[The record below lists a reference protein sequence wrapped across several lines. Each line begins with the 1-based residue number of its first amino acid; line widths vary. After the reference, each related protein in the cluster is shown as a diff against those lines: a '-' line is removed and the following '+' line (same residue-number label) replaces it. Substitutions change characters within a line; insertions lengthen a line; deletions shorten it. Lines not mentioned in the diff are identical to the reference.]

1 LSLPLKLLAVVV
13 AAAVFPVAAIASDAL
28 VADLE
33 QRLSRQGA
41 DKVNEYLSGS
51 FDMVALNESTARCE
65 LQAVSLSI
73 QLARGSRSK
82 AVDAHRE
89 ALRAAAGSCTGFV
102 LALLSPKEVP
112 TFCAS
117 VSSWTVGQMARELRR
132 RIKSIEGDELLR
144 STQRGK
150 ACRAAYLYELNNT
163 RVGLRV
169 GPAGSTPPAR

>member
-1 LSLPLKLLAVVV
+1 MPRKLLAILV
-13 AAAVFPVAAIASDAL
+13 AATIFPMVATASDAL

-89 ALRAAAGSCTGFV
+89 AVRAAAGNCTGFV
-102 LALLSPKEVP
+102 LALLTPKEVP

-117 VSSWTVGQMARELRR
+117 VSTWTVGQMARELRR
-132 RIKSIEGDELLR
+132 RIRSIEADELLR

-150 ACRAAYLYELNNT
+150 ACRAAYVYELNNT

-169 GPAGSTPPAR
+169 GPANSTPPSK

>member
-1 LSLPLKLLAVVV
+1 MPLKLLAALV
-13 AAAVFPVAAIASDAL
+13 AAVVYPMTAAASDAL
-28 VADLE
+28 LADLE

-51 FDMVALNESTARCE
+51 FDMMALSESTARCE

-89 ALRAAAGSCTGFV
+89 AVRAAAGNCTGFV
-102 LALLSPKEVP
+102 LALLTPREVP

-117 VSSWTVGQMARELRR
+117 VSTWTVGQMARELRR
-132 RIKSIEGDELLR
+132 RIRSIEADELLR

-150 ACRAAYLYELNNT
+150 ACRAAYVYELNNT
-163 RVGLRV
+163 RVGLRA
-169 GPAGSTPPAR
+169 GPANSAPPSK

>member
-1 LSLPLKLLAVVV
+1 LPPKLLVVLA
-13 AAAVFPVAAIASDAL
+13 AAAVFPMAAAASDAL

-65 LQAVSLSI
+65 LNAVSLSI

-89 ALRAAAGSCTGFV
+89 AVRTAAGRCTGFV
-102 LALLSPKEVP
+102 LALLTPREVP

-117 VSSWTVGQMARELRR
+117 VSTWTVGQMARELRR
-132 RIKSIEGDELLR
+132 RIRSLEADELLR

-150 ACRAAYLYELNNT
+150 ACRAAYLYEFHNT
-163 RVGLRV
+163 RVGLRA
-169 GPAGSTPPAR
+169 GPANSPPPSK

>member
-1 LSLPLKLLAVVV
+1 LPPKLLAVLV
-13 AAAVFPVAAIASDAL
+13 AAVVYPAAATASDAL

-51 FDMVALNESTARCE
+51 FDMVTLNESTARCE
-65 LQAVSLSI
+65 LNAVSLSI

-89 ALRAAAGSCTGFV
+89 AVRTAAGRCTGFV
-102 LALLSPKEVP
+102 LALLTPREVP

-117 VSSWTVGQMARELRR
+117 VSTWTVGQMARELRR
-132 RIKSIEGDELLR
+132 RIRSLEADELLR

-150 ACRAAYLYELNNT
+150 ACRAAYLYEFHNT
-163 RVGLRV
+163 RVGLRA
-169 GPAGSTPPAR
+169 GPANSHPPSK

>member
-1 LSLPLKLLAVVV
+1 MPLKLLIVVVV
-13 AAAVFPVAAIASDAL
+13 AAAVSSAPATASDAL
-28 VADLE
+28 VVDLE
-33 QRLSRQGA
+33 QRVSAQGV
-41 DKVNEYLSGS
+41 DKVNEYLIGS
-51 FDMVALNESTARCE
+51 FAMVTLNDSTARCE
-65 LQAVSLSI
+65 LPAVSLSI

-117 VSSWTVGQMARELRR
+117 VSTWTVTQMARELRR
-132 RIKSIEGDELLR
+132 RIRSIEADELLR

-169 GPAGSTPPAR
+169 GPANSAAASR

>member
-1 LSLPLKLLAVVV
+1 MPLKLLAALV
-13 AAAVFPVAAIASDAL
+13 AGAVFSASATASDAL
-28 VADLE
+28 VAELE
-33 QRLSRQGA
+33 QRVSTQGV

-51 FDMVALNESTARCE
+51 FTMLTLNDSTARCE
-65 LQAVSLSI
+65 LPAVSLSI

-117 VSSWTVGQMARELRR
+117 AATWSVSQMARELRR
-132 RIKSIEGDELLR
+132 RIKRIEADELLR

-169 GPAGSTPPAR
+169 GPASSAPPSR

>member
-1 LSLPLKLLAVVV
+1 LPLKLFAVVV
-13 AAAVFPVAAIASDAL
+13 AAAVFPAAATASDAL

-33 QRLSRQGA
+33 QRVSAQGV

-51 FDMVALNESTARCE
+51 FAMVTLNDSTVRCE

-89 ALRAAAGSCTGFV
+89 AVRAAAGNCTGFV

-112 TFCAS
+112 TFCSS
-117 VSSWTVGQMARELRR
+117 VASWTVSQMARELRR
-132 RIKSIEGDELLR
+132 RIKSIEADELLR

-169 GPAGSTPPAR
+169 GPPNAAPPSR

>member
-1 LSLPLKLLAVVV
+1 M
-13 AAAVFPVAAIASDAL
+13 AATASDAL

-51 FDMVALNESTARCE
+51 FDMVALNERTARCE
-65 LQAVSLSI
+65 LQAVGLSI
-73 QLARGSRSK
+73 QLARGSRST

-89 ALRAAAGSCTGFV
+89 AVRTAAGRCTGFV
-102 LALLSPKEVP
+102 LALLTPKEVP

-117 VSSWTVGQMARELRR
+117 VSTWTVGQMARELRR
-132 RIKSIEGDELLR
+132 RIRSLEADELLR

-150 ACRAAYLYELNNT
+150 ACRAAYLYELHNT

-169 GPAGSTPPAR
+169 GPANSVSPSK